1 MVVRAQLNSSELIFL
16 VNFPDDTPPPPP
28 SNLTRKT
35 PVLENQKSH
44 AKEGRRGGRF
54 EISGLDGKLK
64 NNNNN
69 KCMGVPHANGI
80 YWEVLREYSQD

>member
-1 MVVRAQLNSSELIFL
+1 LKIKNPML
-16 VNFPDDTPPPPP
+16 
-28 SNLTRKT
+28 
-35 PVLENQKSH
+35 
-44 AKEGRRGGRF
+44 RRDGGGGGF
-54 EISGLDGKLK
+54 EIAGLDGKLK

>member
-1 MVVRAQLNSSELIFL
+1 MIPPL
-16 VNFPDDTPPPPP
+16 PPPPISQGKLP
-28 SNLTRKT
+28 YLKIKNPML
-35 PVLENQKSH
+35 
-44 AKEGRRGGRF
+44 RRDGGGGGF
-54 EISGLDGKLK
+54 EIAGLDGKLK